1 MTMRTASILT
11 ASDRA
16 ADSVAANAGVMLRIR
31 AWFAALL
38 SVSAARPCQKSAHEN
53 MSPTFDADGLMDFTT
68 PVGKN
73 GTVIAFPR
81 SKKIPLTQLA
91 DDLHRR
97 FVALGL
103 PDHAPVQLRIEDGD
117 EPCLW
122 IDSAAYV
129 EACHNGF
136 RVVINDV
143 FDVRITL
150 EARDLDSIAE
160 FVRHYIV
167 ARLDAASLMRG
178 LS

>member
-1 MTMRTASILT
+1 MTVRTASILPV
-11 ASDRA
+11 SDRA

-38 SVSAARPCQKSAHEN
+38 TVSAARPLQQSVREDVSS
-53 MSPTFDADGLMDFTT
+53 MLDDEPMDLTT
-68 PVGKN
+68 PVRKN

-97 FVALGL
+97 FLALGL
-103 PDHAPVQLRIEDGD
+103 PDHAPVDLRIDDGD

-122 IDSAAYV
+122 IDNSAYV
-129 EACHNGF
+129 EVCNGGF

-150 EARDLDSIAE
+150 EARELDSIAE

-167 ARLDAASLMRG
+167 ARFDAASMMRG
-178 LS
+178 RA